1 MSAYNYS
8 EEGMIS
14 IVRPSNFK
22 KEAEW
27 DLKSFSDALRQLPT
41 WCKNIRD
48 DLYTLAPNSDPL
60 EALRIEFEKQ
70 IERNDR
76 EGEQEPHGDFSI
88 RRSSPRS
95 HLGFLGK
102 SLHVGT
108 APPRVLIKRQKRST
122 IIDAETKTPGSLN
135 KAQFVDL
142 DVSILP
148 VTVLG
153 AWSHNQ
159 TDILVV
165 ADCLDR
171 QVRRP

>member
-1 MSAYNYS
+1 VSLVTYKVPGATVAGKIVDNRTFRAIVPSA
-8 EEGMIS
+8 MIEK
-14 IVRPSNFK
+14 VN
-22 KEAEW
+22 
-27 DLKSFSDALRQLPT
+27 
-41 WCKNIRD
+41 KNLTEISQFD
-48 DLYTLAPNSDPL
+48 DL
-60 EALRIEFEKQ
+60 
-70 IERNDR
+70 
-76 EGEQEPHGDFSI
+76 
-88 RRSSPRS
+88 
-95 HLGFLGK
+95 HLDLIQVFLGK

-159 TDILVV
+159 TDILIV